1 MVDPSWV
8 ADHLRTEPG
17 GGLTE
22 ATAKRQRLRV
32 TYRVDGSLRYV
43 SNLERMRLW
52 ERTIRRARLPLS
64 YSGGFNPRPRLQIG
78 AALPV
83 GFGADAEWMDIW
95 LVEPMPPRSV
105 RDALAQAAP
114 EGLGVLRVEEV
125 DLEEPALP
133 RQIQAA
139 EYEVVVETD
148 WPVGEVRRRVAE
160 LLAVESLPRQRRGR
174 AYDLRPLLHRL
185 WVEAEQPRG
194 VVVGMVLAARE
205 GATGRPEEVL
215 DALGLAG
222 GFYRIRR
229 RRLFLDFGS

>member
-1 MVDPSWV
+1 M
-8 ADHLRTEPG
+8 
-17 GGLTE
+17 TE

-32 TYRVDGSLRYV
+32 TYRVDGPLRYV

-95 LVEPMPPRSV
+95 FVEPMPPGTV
-105 RDALAQAAP
+105 RDALARAAP
-114 EGLGVLRVEEV
+114 EGLDILQVEEI
-125 DLEEPALP
+125 DLGEPALP
-133 RQIQAA
+133 RQVQAA
-139 EYEVVVETD
+139 EYEAFVETD
-148 WPVGEVRRRVAE
+148 RPVGEIRRRVAE
-160 LLAVESLPRQRRGR
+160 LLAAEALLRQRRGR
-174 AYDLRPLLHRL
+174 AYDLRPLVHRL
-185 WVEAEQPRG
+185 WVEAEQPGG
-194 VVVGMVLAARE
+194 VVLGMVLAVRE

-215 DALGLAG
+215 DALGLTG

-229 RRLFLDFGS
+229 RRLFLNLEP